1 MHTDDVSDVSDVS
14 DDSDDAFD
22 LDWNDK
28 DLHWTT
34 RYYIL
39 CYNGNMEG
47 LKKILTEEKDSE
59 KGENDEDSEDSEDDE
74 VILFPDEVED
84 EDSKY
89 MKTILI
95 CIGICHLSGN
105 PEMAAYLIEHFS
117 LSQTYLKSQ
126 AWHIISKTLDDL
138 SVVRTITSLYGFTKD
153 DFMDFTN
160 NMFDKMCGSIFT
172 QTETMNLYIWA
183 FTELGLS
190 RENGFRALSEALYRG
205 RKSAASWLIN
215 HFNIE
220 LIELHYMRPRLY
232 DDEIFG
238 MLMDKYSVIDKILF
252 PFYVIG
258 AEICEYIREY
268 ILQYSEPTNTY

>member
-1 MHTDDVSDVSDVS
+1 MHTDDVSDDSDVP
-14 DDSDDAFD
+14 FD

-47 LKKILTEEKDSE
+47 LKKILTEKKDNDIEDSSE
-59 KGENDEDSEDSEDDE
+59 NGENDEDDEDDE
-74 VILFPDEVED
+74 D
-84 EDSKY
+84 EDRKY

-105 PEMAAYLIEHFS
+105 PEMAAYLIENFS

-126 AWHIISKTLDDL
+126 AWLIISKTLDDL
-138 SVVRTITSLYGFTKD
+138 SAVRTITSLYGFTKD

-160 NMFDKMCGSIFT
+160 DMFDNMCDSIFT

-190 RENGFRALSEALYRG
+190 RENGFRALSEAVYRG
-205 RKSAASWLIN
+205 RNSAASWLIN

-220 LIELHYMRPRLY
+220 LIELYCMRPRLY

-252 PFYVIG
+252 PFYAIG
-258 AEICEYIREY
+258 TEICEY

>member
-1 MHTDDVSDVSDVS
+1 MHTDDVSDVSD
-14 DDSDDAFD
+14 DSDDTVD

-28 DLHWTT
+28 NLHWTT

-47 LKKILTEEKDSE
+47 LKKILTEKKDSEVSSE

-105 PEMAAYLIEHFS
+105 PEMAAYLIEHFG
-117 LSQTYLKSQ
+117 LSQTYLKSH
-126 AWHIISKTLDDL
+126 AWLIISKTLDDL

-160 NMFDKMCGSIFT
+160 NMFDKMCDSIFT
-172 QTETMNLYIWA
+172 QTDTMNLYIWA

-205 RKSAASWLIN
+205 RKFAASWLIN

-220 LIELHYMRPRLY
+220 LIELYYMRPRLY
-232 DDEIFG
+232 DDEIYD
-238 MLMDKYSVIDKILF
+238 MLMDKYSVIDKVLF

-258 AEICEYIREY
+258 VEICEY